1 LRPQAAPS
9 FWARRGSYTCSRG
22 HLACGVRSRAVA
34 AGEPSTVVRAVATS
48 MVSSLLAYS
57 CRPPAAAYY
66 GGRTACTAH
75 SQRQPAGSGQPALQS
90 TLVHRMAHTS
100 RVIPPAQL
108 ILQISHISLERRRPA
123 AFAAAARHT
132 AALCEHQRSSTA
144 APRLAARA
152 TALLPSRSRAPSA
165 RTPDHLLPPPTR
177 PRGPTRPQVPQHH
190 AAHVSDVAANERREG
205 RRHGLRR
212 RR

>member
-1 LRPQAAPS
+1 MVRHAAGTPPGV
-9 FWARRGSYTCSRG
+9 ARRAAWCGRRRG
-22 HLACGVRSRAVA
+22 AGRAHA
-34 AGEPSTVVRAVATS
+34 RAGLSDPSALP
-48 MVSSLLAYS
+48 SSLSLGPL
-57 CRPPAAAYY
+57 C
-66 GGRTACTAH
+66 H
-75 SQRQPAGSGQPALQS
+75 STCLRS
-90 TLVHRMAHTS
+90 TTVHRMAHTS

>member
-1 LRPQAAPS
+1 MGALLSVQVADEAQA
-9 FWARRGSYTCSRG
+9 
-22 HLACGVRSRAVA
+22 VVA
-34 AGEPSTVVRAVATS
+34 ALHAALLLTAASHASAAGPRRRPGSDRPAFFAGPLPVCTMHTASAALWAHTS
-48 MVSSLLAYS
+48 I
-57 CRPPAAAYY
+57 
-66 GGRTACTAH
+66 H
-75 SQRQPAGSGQPALQS
+75 
-90 TLVHRMAHTS
+90 VHRMAHTS